1 MTMQTIK
8 IKTLEKQRMVDVTKQ
23 VQQRV
28 KESGVI
34 SGICTVFCPHTTGA
48 VTLQENSDPDVK
60 LDLLDALDRAV
71 PAKANYRDADGNSA
85 AHVKASLIGS
95 SVTMFV
101 ENGKLVLGSW
111 QAVFFCE
118 FDGPRD
124 RSLLVRVSGDPSA

>member
-34 SGICTVFCPHTTGA
+34 SGVCTVFCPHTTAA

-95 SVTMFV
+95 SITMFV

>member
-1 MTMQTIK
+1 MQTIK
-8 IKTLEKQRMVDVTKQ
+8 IKTEERQIMIDVTKL
-23 VQQRV
+23 VAAKV
-28 KESGVI
+28 KESGVT
-34 SGICTVFCPHTTGA
+34 SGVVRVFYPHTTGA

-124 RSLLVRVSGDPSA
+124 RSLLVRVSGDPSG